1 MLTGVLAIAVAVAT
15 TCSLLGSLLMELSLL
30 PVLAIYAGCGAATV
44 LGLAWIKLSHCE
56 TYKKAGLN

>member
-30 PVLAIYAGCGAATV
+30 PVLAIYAGCGAATA
-44 LGLAWIKLSHCE
+44 LGLVWIKLSHCA